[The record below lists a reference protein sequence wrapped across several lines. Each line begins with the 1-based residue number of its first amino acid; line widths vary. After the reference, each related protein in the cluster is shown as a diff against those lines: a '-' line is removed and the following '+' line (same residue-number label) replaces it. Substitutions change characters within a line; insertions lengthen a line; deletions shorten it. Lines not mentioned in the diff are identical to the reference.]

1 MTAHLYAVLEPLLV
15 GAVVLLALAAAL
27 RRFVP
32 HRRKAGAGAGCSS
45 CSGCGGCGSA
55 PSAEPR
61 RVAVLRRRPLQSG
74 RGPGAMST

>member
-1 MTAHLYAVLEPLLV
+1 MTAHLYALVEPLLV

-32 HRRKAGAGAGCSS
+32 RRRATGTPAGCSS

-55 PSAEPR
+55 PQAEPEAR
-61 RVAVLRRRPLQSG
+61 PVVVLRRAG
-74 RGPGAMST
+74 HENA